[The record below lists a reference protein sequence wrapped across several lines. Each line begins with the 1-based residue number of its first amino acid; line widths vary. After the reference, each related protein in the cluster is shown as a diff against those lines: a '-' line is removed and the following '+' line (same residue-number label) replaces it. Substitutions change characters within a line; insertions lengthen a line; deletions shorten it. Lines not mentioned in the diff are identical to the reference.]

1 MLTLLQSVVTVSLLR
16 FEFDVSFDFEN
27 LITAHI
33 YPENWKWNPIVF
45 PIGFSKMGH
54 KKTFVGVAIAL
65 IVGN

>member
-33 YPENWKWNPIVF
+33 YPENWK
-45 PIGFSKMGH
+45 
-54 KKTFVGVAIAL
+54 
-65 IVGN
+65 